1 MNIYTIY
8 KSTCKITGKS
18 YVGFDSNW
26 PNRQKVH
33 KSASKK
39 QNYKFYRAIRKYGWD
54 NFEWSILYQS
64 TDKQHTL
71 KEMENHFICE
81 YDTFDNGYNSTL
93 GGDGCFGLI
102 VSPEARKKI
111 SESNKIPKPQTKKHI
126 NLRIKNTTFTRKK
139 KDNYG
144 ITEETKL
151 KISKA
156 NKGILKP
163 MTEEHIKNLKCHT
176 NNSTKVSCPYCNKI
190 GQLTNMKRWHFDKCK
205 LIPQGLQ
212 VFSK

>member
-26 PNRQKVH
+26 PKRQKVH

-39 QNYKFYRAIRKYGWD
+39 QDYKFYRAIRKYGWD

-71 KEMENHFICE
+71 NEMENHFICE
-81 YDTFDNGYNSTL
+81 YDSFTNGYNSTL

-102 VSPEARKKI
+102 LSPEARKKI
-111 SESNKIPKPQTKKHI
+111 SEGNKIPKPQTKEHI
-126 NLRIKNTTFTRKK
+126 QKRADTQRGKKRKPLSDEHKNKISHSSRGISKP
-139 KDNYG
+139 
-144 ITEETKL
+144 ITEEHK
-151 KISKA
+151 
-156 NKGILKP
+156 
-163 MTEEHIKNLKCHT
+163 KNLKYHT
-176 NNSTKVSCPYCNKI
+176 NNLIKISCPHCNKV
-190 GQLTNMKRWHFDKCK
+190 GQLTNMKRWHFAKFK
-205 LIPQGLQ
+205 LIQ
-212 VFSK
+212 